1 MSQEQI
7 DLLEIITSKQNSS
20 PEVNTLIKGLL
31 YSPWQ
36 CSNKLIDKY
45 VTKSLAKIL
54 KQYKQS
60 VLYFV
65 FHKTKFSCY
74 QVYIC
79 GINFKLRD
87 SNTDEKA
94 DFSAQINLY
103 KEIISEDL
111 EKINIDFEKLSVEGQ
126 AALVGLYVYATI
138 AIYDLSG
145 ITVYHLN
152 NSKQVYL
159 KIKECYLDAY
169 LIRQFRTFC
178 NQHSRISD
186 YLNLYYMTQRI
197 DLYKFKKNSPLLKEI
212 TAYLVDKTISINI
225 NYLNKPL
232 SPIFQQ
238 LFDRAQLLT
247 YLSCYLFH
255 HCSTPNKTELKVVV
269 IHNADIL
276 KARFNQNEIDNL
288 IADIDNRT
296 GFYNT
301 VLERTEVNDWLN
313 LKNFNLYYM
322 FNIHAKSLLD
332 KSLRTNE
339 KWFEQNYLIPYLRN
353 EPYKKRFIIGKGFQR
368 LNKYKAILPNYDVD
382 VVIYDKKTNLIYFC
396 QLKHKVNSLMTS
408 FRNELKTFSTDIIQ
422 HGVKQLTGLIK
433 IINQDLI
440 KQQLVT
446 AFQDTALTKSYIGE
460 IDLIK
465 NSRFILIHNMQDF
478 DFCCCQGVTMY
489 EWNTWRNLL
498 KGYTS
503 ITRMQYGNSYSYEK
517 FNELIVDF
525 ADLKAVKEN
534 ISLNDTDDSTF
545 KISKDYLEL
554 TIDNYLHVAILNKI
568 TKINIKLEYKA
579 PYFN

>member
-7 DLLEIITSKQNSS
+7 DLLEVITSKQNSS
-20 PEVNTLIKGLL
+20 PEVNTLIKELL

-60 VLYFV
+60 VLHFV
-65 FHKTKFSCY
+65 FNKTKFSCY

-94 DFSAQINLY
+94 DFSAQIDLY

-111 EKINIDFEKLSVEGQ
+111 EKNNIDFEKLSVEGQ

-178 NQHSRISD
+178 NQLSRISD

-247 YLSCYLFH
+247 YLSCYLVH
-255 HCSTPNKTELKVVV
+255 RCSTPNKIELKPVV

-301 VLERTEVNDWLN
+301 VLEKTEVNDRLN

-332 KSLRTNE
+332 KSLRANE
-339 KWFEQNYLIPYLRN
+339 KWFEQSYLIPYLRN
-353 EPYKKRFIIGKGFQR
+353 KPYKKRFIIGKGFQR
-368 LNKYKAILPNYDVD
+368 SNKYKTILPNYDVD
-382 VVIYDKKTNLIYFC
+382 VIIYDKNTNLIYFC

-408 FRNELKTFSTDIIQ
+408 FRDELKTFSTDIIQ
-422 HGVKQLTGLIK
+422 HGVKQLTGLAK
-433 IINQDLI
+433 SINQDLI
-440 KQQLVT
+440 KQQLIT
-446 AFQDTALTKSYIGE
+446 AFQDTTLTKSYIGE

-503 ITRMQYGNSYSYEK
+503 VTRMQYGNSYSYEK

-534 ISLNDTDDSTF
+534 ISFNDTDDSTF

>member
-7 DLLEIITSKQNSS
+7 DLLEVITSKQNSS

-60 VLYFV
+60 VLHFV
-65 FHKTKFSCY
+65 FNKTKFSCY

-79 GINFKLRD
+79 GINFKLRN

-94 DFSAQINLY
+94 DFSAQIDLY

-111 EKINIDFEKLSVEGQ
+111 EKNNIDFEKLSVEGQ

-247 YLSCYLFH
+247 YLSCYLVH
-255 HCSTPNKTELKVVV
+255 RCSTPNKIELKPVV

-301 VLERTEVNDWLN
+301 VLEKTEVNDRLN

-332 KSLRTNE
+332 KSLRANE
-339 KWFEQNYLIPYLRN
+339 KWFEQNYLIPYLRD

-368 LNKYKAILPNYDVD
+368 LNKYKTILPNYDVD

-422 HGVKQLTGLIK
+422 HGVKQLTGLAK
-433 IINQDLI
+433 SINQDLI